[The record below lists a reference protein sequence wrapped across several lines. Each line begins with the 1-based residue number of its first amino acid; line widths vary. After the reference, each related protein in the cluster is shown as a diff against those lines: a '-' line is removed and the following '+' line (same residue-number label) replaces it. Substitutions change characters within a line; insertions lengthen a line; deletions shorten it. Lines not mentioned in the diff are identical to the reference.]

1 MRIALVILDFDPRKG
16 GAENWT
22 FQFAGRLVQHGHQ
35 VHVVARRFGS
45 DAVDLPIVRHKVSQ
59 APLNWRRDYLAF
71 GRDAEREVQG
81 LDVDVV
87 HDMGHSWCADLF
99 QPHGG
104 TRFGSLDQNL
114 QMAPASIRWLKR
126 WIAIELPRYRALFEL
141 ERRQFEVPTALK
153 DSDLPRFIALSEMVR
168 RDMRAYHSAIPEK
181 QVRVVY
187 NGVDTE
193 RFSPT
198 RCAPLRRTTRDALGA
213 GQNVVFLLLAHNF
226 RLKGVATAIRALA
239 HLLGRGALAQLV
251 VVGRDRPAPYRRLAR
266 RLGCA
271 DRVRFVSEATDP
283 VPFYAAADVYL
294 QPTFYDPCSL
304 VVLEALACSLPVV
317 TTACNGAGELLT
329 PPTDGFVMQD
339 PADHETL
346 ALHLEQLM
354 DPDRRRTMA
363 VAARQTALAHTL
375 DHNYREILAIYE
387 EIGRSKRNRT
397 LGHVGRHSRRLQAGT
412 VTS

>member
-1 MRIALVILDFDPRKG
+1 MRIALVIPDFDPRKG

-22 FQFAGRLVQHGHQ
+22 FQFAGRLVRHGHQ
-35 VHVVARRFGS
+35 VHVVARRFGPE
-45 DAVDLPIVRHKVSQ
+45 AVGLPIVRHKVSQ
-59 APLNWRRDYLAF
+59 AHPKWRKDYLAF
-71 GRDAEREVQG
+71 GRDAERTVQG

-87 HDMGHSWCADLF
+87 HDMGHGWCADLF

-104 TRFGSLDQNL
+104 TRFGSFDQNL
-114 QMAPASIRWLKR
+114 QMAPAPLRRLKR
-126 WIAIELPRYRALFEL
+126 WIANVLPRYRALFEL

-153 DSDLPRFIALSEMVR
+153 NSELPRFIALSEMVR
-168 RDMRAYHSAIPEK
+168 WDMRAHHPTIAEK

-193 RFSPT
+193 RFSPA
-198 RCAPLRRTTRDALGA
+198 RCKPLRRTTRDALGA
-213 GQNVVFLLLAHNF
+213 GQDVVFLLLAHNF
-226 RLKGVATAIRALA
+226 RLKGVTTAIRALA
-239 HLLGRGALAQLV
+239 RLLGRGALVRLV

-266 RLGCA
+266 RLACA

-329 PPTDGFVMQD
+329 PPRDGFVIQD

-354 DPDRRRTMA
+354 DPDRRRAMA

-375 DHNYREILAIYE
+375 ERNYREILALYE
-387 EIGRSKRNRT
+387 EIGRSKQNRT
-397 LGHVGRHSRRLQAGT
+397 LEHVGRRSRRSQAGT